1 MLKKRHILAFF
12 FTGVI
17 VIIFATP
24 SAFAEPQIELDLKS
38 VVFRGSNEL
47 FFTLEGQGE
56 PNFKGR
62 WFLVSA
68 DGNKIHSNSFTAY
81 ENGYIL
87 DKPMNAGFT
96 KQWIKENPTA
106 RLEVY
111 RAEDVNPAS
120 SYHINVQDRSKAI
133 LIKKVDL
140 NVYFS
145 KQITRDVLVSDNSFS
160 PNKITINLGDSIKFH
175 QKDFDF
181 PQLQIQFAPPLRPNT
196 VSSLNGVG
204 IGNNFQFWVI
214 GDWVISDIFNPNTKL
229 NVSVIIP
236 DDHNTESIPI
246 QEQQVETESSTK
258 LPKWIKDLFIWYGE
272 GKIGDDEIIGAIQ
285 FLVKEGIIKI

>member
-1 MLKKRHILAFF
+1 MLRSGLILAI
-12 FTGVI
+12 GVLVVSGI
-17 VIIFATP
+17 TVFSI
-24 SAFAEPQIELDLKS
+24 AFAEAQLELDLKS
-38 VVFRGSNEL
+38 VVFRESNEL

-175 QKDFDF
+175 QNDFDF
-181 PQLQIQFAPPLRPNT
+181 PQLQIEFAPPPRPNT
-196 VSSLNGVG
+196 VSGLNGIG
-204 IGNNFQFWVI
+204 IGNNFQFWVT
-214 GDWVISDIFNPNTKL
+214 GEWVISDIFNPKTKL

-236 DDHNTESIPI
+236 DEQEGDVSEIESPKIEEPK
-246 QEQQVETESSTK
+246 QK
-258 LPKWIKDLFIWYGE
+258 LPDWVRNVFIWYGDGIVSE
-272 GKIGDDEIIGAIQ
+272 DEIINAIQ
-285 FLVKEGIIKI
+285 FLINEGIIKV

>member
-1 MLKKRHILAFF
+1 MLRSGLILAI
-12 FTGVI
+12 GVLVVSGI
-17 VIIFATP
+17 TVFSI
-24 SAFAEPQIELDLKS
+24 AFAEAQLELDLKS
-38 VVFRGSNEL
+38 VVFRESNEL

-145 KQITRDVLVSDNSFS
+145 KQITRDVLISDNSFS

-175 QKDFDF
+175 QNDFDF
-181 PQLQIQFAPPLRPNT
+181 PQLQIEFAPPPRPNT
-196 VSSLNGVG
+196 VSGLNGIG
-204 IGNNFQFWVI
+204 IGNNFQFWVT
-214 GDWVISDIFNPNTKL
+214 GEWVISDIFNPKTKL

-236 DDHNTESIPI
+236 DEQEGDVSEIESPKIEEPK
-246 QEQQVETESSTK
+246 QK
-258 LPKWIKDLFIWYGE
+258 LPDWVRNVFIWYGDGIVSE
-272 GKIGDDEIIGAIQ
+272 DEIINAIQ
-285 FLVKEGIIKI
+285 FLINEGIIKV

>member
-1 MLKKRHILAFF
+1 MLRSGLILAI
-12 FTGVI
+12 GVLVVSGI
-17 VIIFATP
+17 TVFSI
-24 SAFAEPQIELDLKS
+24 AFAEAQLELDLKS
-38 VVFRGSNEL
+38 VVFRESNEL

-175 QKDFDF
+175 QNDFDF
-181 PQLQIQFAPPLRPNT
+181 PQLQIEFAPPPRPNT
-196 VSSLNGVG
+196 VSGLNGVG
-204 IGNNFQFWVI
+204 IGNNFQFWVT
-214 GDWVISDIFNPNTKL
+214 GEWVISDIFNPKTKL

-236 DDHNTESIPI
+236 DEQEGDVSEIESPKIEEPK
-246 QEQQVETESSTK
+246 QK
-258 LPKWIKDLFIWYGE
+258 LPDWVRNVFIWYGDGIVSE
-272 GKIGDDEIIGAIQ
+272 DEIINAIQ
-285 FLVKEGIIKI
+285 FLINEGIIKV

>member
-1 MLKKRHILAFF
+1 MLRSGLILAI
-12 FTGVI
+12 GVLVVSGI
-17 VIIFATP
+17 TVFSI
-24 SAFAEPQIELDLKS
+24 AFAEAQLELDLKS
-38 VVFRGSNEL
+38 VVFRESNEL

-175 QKDFDF
+175 QNDFDF
-181 PQLQIQFAPPLRPNT
+181 PQLQIEFAPPPRPNT
-196 VSSLNGVG
+196 VSGLNGVG
-204 IGNNFQFWVI
+204 IGNNFQFWVT
-214 GDWVISDIFNPNTKL
+214 GEWVISDIFNPKTKL

-236 DDHNTESIPI
+236 NE
-246 QEQQVETESSTK
+246 QERDVSETESPKIEEPKQK
-258 LPKWIKDLFIWYGE
+258 LPDWVRNVFIWYGDGIVSE
-272 GKIGDDEIIGAIQ
+272 DEIINAIQ
-285 FLVKEGIIKI
+285 FLINEGIIKV

>member
-1 MLKKRHILAFF
+1 MLRKGLILAIRVLVAGGL
-12 FTGVI
+12 T
-17 VIIFATP
+17 IF
-24 SAFAEPQIELDLKS
+24 SIAFAEPQLELDLKL

-145 KQITRDVLVSDNSFS
+145 KQITRGVLVSDNSFS

-175 QKDFDF
+175 QNDFDF
-181 PQLQIQFAPPLRPNT
+181 PQLQIKFAPPLRPNT
-196 VSSLNGVG
+196 VSGLNGVG

-236 DDHNTESIPI
+236 DEQERDVSEIESPKIEEPK
-246 QEQQVETESSTK
+246 QK
-258 LPKWIKDLFIWYGE
+258 LPDWVRNVFIWYGDGIVSE
-272 GKIGDDEIIGAIQ
+272 DEIINAIQ
-285 FLVKEGIIKI
+285 FLINEGIIKIY

>member
-1 MLKKRHILAFF
+1 MLRSGLILAI
-12 FTGVI
+12 GVLVVSGI
-17 VIIFATP
+17 TVFSI
-24 SAFAEPQIELDLKS
+24 AFAEAQLELDLKS
-38 VVFRGSNEL
+38 VVFRESNEL

-175 QKDFDF
+175 QNDFDF
-181 PQLQIQFAPPLRPNT
+181 PQLQIEFAPPPRPNT
-196 VSSLNGVG
+196 VSGLNGIG
-204 IGNNFQFWVI
+204 IGNNFQFWVT
-214 GDWVISDIFNPNTKL
+214 GEWVISDIFNPKTKL

-236 DDHNTESIPI
+236 DEQEGDVSEIESPKIEEPK
-246 QEQQVETESSTK
+246 QK
-258 LPKWIKDLFIWYGE
+258 LPDWVRNVFIWYGDGIVSE
-272 GKIGDDEIIGAIQ
+272 DEIINAIQ
-285 FLVKEGIIKI
+285 FLIKEGIIKV

>member
-1 MLKKRHILAFF
+1 MLRSGLILAI
-12 FTGVI
+12 GVLVVSGI
-17 VIIFATP
+17 TVFSI
-24 SAFAEPQIELDLKS
+24 AFAEAQLELDLKS

-175 QKDFDF
+175 QNDFDF
-181 PQLQIQFAPPLRPNT
+181 PQLQIEFAPPPRPNA
-196 VSSLNGVG
+196 VSGLNGIG
-204 IGNNFQFWVI
+204 IGNNFQFWVT
-214 GDWVISDIFNPNTKL
+214 GEWVISDIFNPKTKL

-236 DDHNTESIPI
+236 DE
-246 QEQQVETESSTK
+246 QEGDVSETESPKIEEPKQK
-258 LPKWIKDLFIWYGE
+258 LPDWVRNVFIWYGDGIVSE
-272 GKIGDDEIIGAIQ
+272 DEIINAIQ
-285 FLVKEGIIKI
+285 FLINEGIIKV

>member
-1 MLKKRHILAFF
+1 LGTVSTAVLLDSM
-12 FTGVI
+12 
-17 VIIFATP
+17 TP
-24 SAFAEPQIELDLKS
+24 AFAEPQLELDLKS
-38 VVFRGSNEL
+38 VVFRESNEL

-175 QKDFDF
+175 QNDFDF
-181 PQLQIQFAPPLRPNT
+181 PQLQIEFAPPPRPNT
-196 VSSLNGVG
+196 VSGLNGVG
-204 IGNNFQFWVI
+204 IGNNFQFWVT

-236 DDHNTESIPI
+236 DEQEGDVSEIESPKIEEPK
-246 QEQQVETESSTK
+246 QK
-258 LPKWIKDLFIWYGE
+258 LPDWVRNVFIWYGDGIVSE
-272 GKIGDDEIIGAIQ
+272 DEIINAIR
-285 FLVKEGIIKI
+285 FLIKEGIIKV

>member
-1 MLKKRHILAFF
+1 MLRSGLILAI
-12 FTGVI
+12 GVLVVSGI
-17 VIIFATP
+17 TVFSI
-24 SAFAEPQIELDLKS
+24 AFAEAQLELDLKS
-38 VVFRGSNEL
+38 VVFRESNEL

-96 KQWIKENPTA
+96 KQWIKENPTV

-175 QKDFDF
+175 QNDFDF
-181 PQLQIQFAPPLRPNT
+181 PQLQIEFAPPPRPNT

-204 IGNNFQFWVI
+204 IGNNFQFWVT

-236 DDHNTESIPI
+236 DEQEGDVSEIESPKIEEPK
-246 QEQQVETESSTK
+246 QK
-258 LPKWIKDLFIWYGE
+258 LPDWVRNVFIWYGDGIVSE
-272 GKIGDDEIIGAIQ
+272 DEIINAIR
-285 FLVKEGIIKI
+285 FLIKEGIIKV

>member
-1 MLKKRHILAFF
+1 MLRSGLILAI
-12 FTGVI
+12 GVLVVSGI
-17 VIIFATP
+17 TVFSI
-24 SAFAEPQIELDLKS
+24 AFAEAQLELDLKS
-38 VVFRGSNEL
+38 VVFRESNEL

-145 KQITRDVLVSDNSFS
+145 KQITRGVLVSDNSFS

-175 QKDFDF
+175 QNDFDF
-181 PQLQIQFAPPLRPNT
+181 PQLQIKFAPPPRPNT
-196 VSSLNGVG
+196 VSGLNGVG

-236 DDHNTESIPI
+236 DEQKGDVSEIESPKIEEPK
-246 QEQQVETESSTK
+246 QK
-258 LPKWIKDLFIWYGE
+258 LPDWVRNVFIWYGDGIVSE
-272 GKIGDDEIIGAIQ
+272 DEIINAIQ
-285 FLVKEGIIKI
+285 FLIKEGIIKV

>member
-1 MLKKRHILAFF
+1 MLRSGLILAI
-12 FTGVI
+12 GVLVVSGI
-17 VIIFATP
+17 TVFSI
-24 SAFAEPQIELDLKS
+24 AFAEAQLELDLKS
-38 VVFRGSNEL
+38 VVFRESNEL

-87 DKPMNAGFT
+87 DKPMNAGFP

-145 KQITRDVLVSDNSFS
+145 KQITRDVLISDNSFS

-175 QKDFDF
+175 QNDFDF
-181 PQLQIQFAPPLRPNT
+181 PQLQIEFAPPPRPNT
-196 VSSLNGVG
+196 VSGLNGIG
-204 IGNNFQFWVI
+204 IGNNFQFWVT
-214 GDWVISDIFNPNTKL
+214 GEWVISDIFNPKTKL

-236 DDHNTESIPI
+236 NE
-246 QEQQVETESSTK
+246 QERDVSETESPKIEEPKQK
-258 LPKWIKDLFIWYGE
+258 LPDWVRNVFIWYGDGIVSE
-272 GKIGDDEIIGAIQ
+272 DEIINAIQ
-285 FLVKEGIIKI
+285 FLINEGIIKV

>member
-1 MLKKRHILAFF
+1 MLRSGLILAI
-12 FTGVI
+12 GVLVVSGI
-17 VIIFATP
+17 TVFSI
-24 SAFAEPQIELDLKS
+24 AFAEAQLELDLKS

-68 DGNKIHSNSFTAY
+68 DGNKIHSNSFTAN

-87 DKPMNAGFT
+87 DKPMNAGFP

-175 QKDFDF
+175 QNDFDF
-181 PQLQIQFAPPLRPNT
+181 PQLQIEFAPPPRPNA
-196 VSSLNGVG
+196 VSGLNGIG
-204 IGNNFQFWVI
+204 IGNNFQFWVT
-214 GDWVISDIFNPNTKL
+214 GEWVISDIFNPKTKL

-236 DDHNTESIPI
+236 NE
-246 QEQQVETESSTK
+246 QERDVSETESPKIEEPKQK
-258 LPKWIKDLFIWYGE
+258 LPDWVRNVFIWYGDGIVSE
-272 GKIGDDEIIGAIQ
+272 DEIINAIQ
-285 FLVKEGIIKI
+285 FLINEGIIKV

>member
-1 MLKKRHILAFF
+1 MLRSGLILAI
-12 FTGVI
+12 GVLVVSGI
-17 VIIFATP
+17 TVFSI
-24 SAFAEPQIELDLKS
+24 AFAEAQLELDLKS
-38 VVFRGSNEL
+38 VVFRESNEL

-175 QKDFDF
+175 QNDFDF
-181 PQLQIQFAPPLRPNT
+181 PQLQIEFAPPPRPNT
-196 VSSLNGVG
+196 VSGLNGIG
-204 IGNNFQFWVI
+204 IGNNFQFWVT
-214 GDWVISDIFNPNTKL
+214 GEWVISDIFNPKTKL

-236 DDHNTESIPI
+236 NE
-246 QEQQVETESSTK
+246 QERDVSETESPKIEEPKQK
-258 LPKWIKDLFIWYGE
+258 LPDWVRNVFIWYGDGIVSE
-272 GKIGDDEIIGAIQ
+272 DEIINAIQ
-285 FLVKEGIIKI
+285 FLIKEGIIKV

>member
-1 MLKKRHILAFF
+1 MLRSGLILAI
-12 FTGVI
+12 GVLVVSGI
-17 VIIFATP
+17 TVFSI
-24 SAFAEPQIELDLKS
+24 AFAEAQLELDLKS
-38 VVFRGSNEL
+38 VVFRESNEL

-87 DKPMNAGFT
+87 DKPMNAGFP

-175 QKDFDF
+175 QNDFDF
-181 PQLQIQFAPPLRPNT
+181 PQLQIEFAPPPRPNT
-196 VSSLNGVG
+196 VSGLNGIG
-204 IGNNFQFWVI
+204 IGNNFQFWVT
-214 GDWVISDIFNPNTKL
+214 GEWVISDIFNPKTKL

-236 DDHNTESIPI
+236 DEQEGDVSEIESPKIEEPK
-246 QEQQVETESSTK
+246 QK
-258 LPKWIKDLFIWYGE
+258 LPDWVRNVFIWYGDGIVSE
-272 GKIGDDEIIGAIQ
+272 DEIINAIQ
-285 FLVKEGIIKI
+285 FLINEGIIKV

>member
-1 MLKKRHILAFF
+1 MLRSGLILAI
-12 FTGVI
+12 GVLVVSGI
-17 VIIFATP
+17 TVFSI
-24 SAFAEPQIELDLKS
+24 AFAEAQLELDLKS
-38 VVFRGSNEL
+38 VVFRESNEL

-175 QKDFDF
+175 QNDFDF
-181 PQLQIQFAPPLRPNT
+181 PQLQIEFAPPPRPNT
-196 VSSLNGVG
+196 VSGLNGVG
-204 IGNNFQFWVI
+204 IGNNFQFWVT

-236 DDHNTESIPI
+236 DEQEGDVSEIESPKIEEPK
-246 QEQQVETESSTK
+246 QK
-258 LPKWIKDLFIWYGE
+258 LPDWVRNVFIWYGDGIVSE
-272 GKIGDDEIIGAIQ
+272 DEIINAIQ
-285 FLVKEGIIKI
+285 FLINEGIIKV

>member
-1 MLKKRHILAFF
+1 MLRSGLILAI
-12 FTGVI
+12 GVLVVSGI
-17 VIIFATP
+17 TVFSI
-24 SAFAEPQIELDLKS
+24 AFAEAQLELDLKS
-38 VVFRGSNEL
+38 VVFRESNEL

-175 QKDFDF
+175 QNDFDF
-181 PQLQIQFAPPLRPNT
+181 PQLQIEFAPPPRPNT
-196 VSSLNGVG
+196 VSGLNGVG
-204 IGNNFQFWVI
+204 IGNNFQFWVT

-236 DDHNTESIPI
+236 DEQERDVSEIESPKIEEPK
-246 QEQQVETESSTK
+246 QK
-258 LPKWIKDLFIWYGE
+258 LPDWVRNVFIWYGDGIVSE
-272 GKIGDDEIIGAIQ
+272 DEIINAIR
-285 FLVKEGIIKI
+285 FLIKEGIIKV

>member
-1 MLKKRHILAFF
+1 MLRSGLILAI
-12 FTGVI
+12 GVLVVSGI
-17 VIIFATP
+17 TVFSI
-24 SAFAEPQIELDLKS
+24 AFAEAQLELDLKS

-175 QKDFDF
+175 QNDFDF
-181 PQLQIQFAPPLRPNT
+181 PQLQIEFAPPPRPNA
-196 VSSLNGVG
+196 VSGLNGIG
-204 IGNNFQFWVI
+204 IGNNFQFWVT
-214 GDWVISDIFNPNTKL
+214 GEWVISDIFNPKTKL

-236 DDHNTESIPI
+236 DEQEGDVSEIESPKIEEPK
-246 QEQQVETESSTK
+246 QK
-258 LPKWIKDLFIWYGE
+258 LPDWVRNVFIWYGDGIVSE
-272 GKIGDDEIIGAIQ
+272 DEIINAIR
-285 FLVKEGIIKI
+285 FLIKEGIIKV

>member
-1 MLKKRHILAFF
+1 MLRSGLILAI
-12 FTGVI
+12 GVLVVSGI
-17 VIIFATP
+17 TVFSI
-24 SAFAEPQIELDLKS
+24 AFAEAQLELDLKS
-38 VVFRGSNEL
+38 VVFRESNEL

-175 QKDFDF
+175 QNDFDF
-181 PQLQIQFAPPLRPNT
+181 PQLQIEFAPPPRPNT
-196 VSSLNGVG
+196 VSGLNGVG
-204 IGNNFQFWVI
+204 IGNNFQFWVT
-214 GDWVISDIFNPNTKL
+214 GEWVISDIFNPKTKL

-236 DDHNTESIPI
+236 NE
-246 QEQQVETESSTK
+246 QERDVSETESPKIEEPKQK
-258 LPKWIKDLFIWYGE
+258 LPDWVRNVFIWYGDGIVSE
-272 GKIGDDEIIGAIQ
+272 DEIINAIR
-285 FLVKEGIIKI
+285 FLIKEGIIKV

>member
-1 MLKKRHILAFF
+1 MLRSGLILAI
-12 FTGVI
+12 GVLVVSGI
-17 VIIFATP
+17 TVFSI
-24 SAFAEPQIELDLKS
+24 AFAEAQLELDLKS
-38 VVFRGSNEL
+38 VVFRESNEL

-175 QKDFDF
+175 QNDFDF
-181 PQLQIQFAPPLRPNT
+181 PQLQIEFAPPPRPNT
-196 VSSLNGVG
+196 VSGLNGIG
-204 IGNNFQFWVI
+204 IGNNFQFWVT
-214 GDWVISDIFNPNTKL
+214 GEWVISDIFNPKTKL

-236 DDHNTESIPI
+236 NE
-246 QEQQVETESSTK
+246 QERDVSETESPKIEEPKQK
-258 LPKWIKDLFIWYGE
+258 LPDWVRNVFIWYGDGIVSE
-272 GKIGDDEIIGAIQ
+272 DEIINAIQ
-285 FLVKEGIIKI
+285 FLINEGIIKV

>member
-1 MLKKRHILAFF
+1 MLRSGLILAI
-12 FTGVI
+12 GVLVVSGI
-17 VIIFATP
+17 TVFSI
-24 SAFAEPQIELDLKS
+24 AFAEAQLELDLKS
-38 VVFRGSNEL
+38 VVFRESNEL

-145 KQITRDVLVSDNSFS
+145 KQITRGVLISDNSFS

-175 QKDFDF
+175 QNDFDF
-181 PQLQIQFAPPLRPNT
+181 PQLQIEFAPPPRPNT
-196 VSSLNGVG
+196 VSGLNGIG
-204 IGNNFQFWVI
+204 IGNNFQFWVT
-214 GDWVISDIFNPNTKL
+214 GEWVISDIFNPKTKL

-236 DDHNTESIPI
+236 NE
-246 QEQQVETESSTK
+246 QERDVSETESPKIEEPKQK
-258 LPKWIKDLFIWYGE
+258 LPDWVRNVFIWYGDGIVSE
-272 GKIGDDEIIGAIQ
+272 DEIINAIQ
-285 FLVKEGIIKI
+285 FLINEGIIKV